1 MPLVSIQRH
10 IGKDNQE
17 HTEHSW
23 TCKITWLNRNRAQ
36 SRKDTCKNGSSWFKQ
51 TTSMPHNLA
60 LSHWCNLLSI
70 CTNAAP
76 PHYCAPSL
84 LFSCSLV
91 VLSKLFKDITRKITN
106 KEKGNVTRELTNRQ
120 NTLKMRTKLSHC
132 PCPQTSIL
140 ALTVQKHTIQ

>member
-1 MPLVSIQRH
+1 MPLDSIQGH

-23 TCKITWLNRNRAQ
+23 TAKLPGSIKTGPSQGKTPAKMAALGSNRL
-36 SRKDTCKNGSSWFKQ
+36 
-51 TTSMPHNLA
+51 TSMPHNLA
-60 LSHWCNLLSI
+60 LSHWCNPLSI
-70 CTNAAP
+70 CTNVAP

-106 KEKGNVTRELTNRQ
+106 KEKGNVTRVLTNHE
-120 NTLKMRTKLSHC
+120 NTLKMKTKLSHC
-132 PCPQTSIL
+132 PCPQT
-140 ALTVQKHTIQ
+140 